1 MTDAIPNF
9 YNDLD
14 AAHAEAWRLLGDG
27 VTNAKAPFHLPAVAT
42 IGRDGDPRVRT
53 VVLRAAARDEGWLQF
68 HTDRR
73 SPKVAEIEAQ
83 PRVALHFYDRAA
95 KVQLRV
101 RARAVV
107 HGEDAVARAAWDKTR
122 SFSRVCYRI
131 DPAPGTPLA
140 APDGYA
146 EPEPDDP
153 EVGFET
159 FRVVRAHVQEI
170 EWLYLAG
177 QGHRR
182 ALFRLGESGG
192 FEASWLT
199 P

>member
-1 MTDAIPNF
+1 MTDATDDF

-14 AAHAEAWRLLGDG
+14 AAYDAAWRLLDDG

-42 IGRDGDPRVRT
+42 IGRDGAPRVRT
-53 VVLRAAARDEGWLQF
+53 VVLRASARAGPWLQF

-73 SPKVAEIEAQ
+73 SPKVAEIAAD

-153 EVGFET
+153 DVGFET
-159 FRVVRAHVQEI
+159 FRVVRAHVAEI

-182 ALFRLGESGG
+182 AIFQLSDGG
-192 FEASWLT
+192 YEASWLT

>member
-1 MTDAIPNF
+1 MTDETPAF

-14 AAHAEAWRLLGDG
+14 AAYAEAWRLLCDG
-27 VTNAKAPFHLPAVAT
+27 VTNAKAPFHLPSVAT

-53 VVLRAAARDEGWLQF
+53 VVLRAAAQEEGWLQF

-73 SPKVAEIEAQ
+73 APKVAEIQAE

-101 RARAVV
+101 RARAQV

-131 DPAPGTPLA
+131 DPAPGTPLS

-153 EVGFET
+153 DVGFET
-159 FRVVRAHVQEI
+159 FRVVRAQVREI

-177 QGHRR
+177 KGHRR
-182 ALFRLGESGG
+182 ALFRLGAGG
-192 FEASWLT
+192 HEASWLT

>member
-1 MTDAIPNF
+1 MTDQTPAF

-14 AAHAEAWRLLGDG
+14 AAYAEAWRLLDDG
-27 VTNAKAPFHLPAVAT
+27 VSNAKAPFHLPAVAT
-42 IGRDGDPRVRT
+42 IGRAGDPRVRT
-53 VVLRAAARDEGWLQF
+53 VVLRASERDGPWLQF

-73 SPKVAEIEAQ
+73 APKVAEIQAE

-95 KVQLRV
+95 KLQLRV
-101 RARAVV
+101 RTHAIV

-146 EPEPDDP
+146 EPEPEDP
-153 EVGFET
+153 DIGFET
-159 FRVVRAHVQEI
+159 FRVVRAHVREI

-182 ALFRLGESGG
+182 ALFQPGAEGVA
-192 FEASWLT
+192 ASWLT

>member
-1 MTDAIPNF
+1 MTETPPF

-14 AAHAEAWRLLGDG
+14 AAYEEAWRLLDDG
-27 VTNAKAPFHLPAVAT
+27 VTNAKASFHLPAVAT
-42 IGRDGDPRVRT
+42 IGADGAPRVRT
-53 VVLRAAARDEGWLQF
+53 VVLRQADRTAPFLQF

-73 SPKVAEIEAQ
+73 SPKVAEIGAD
-83 PRVALHFYDRAA
+83 PRVSLHFYDRDA

-101 RARAVV
+101 RAHAAV
-107 HGEDAVARAAWDKTR
+107 HGEDAVARAAWDRTR

-131 DPAPGTPLA
+131 DPGPGTPLH

-146 EPEPDDP
+146 EPEPEDP

-159 FRVVRAHVQEI
+159 FRVVRAQVREI

-182 ALFRLGESGG
+182 ALFRLNGG
-192 FEASWLT
+192 GREARWLT

>member
-1 MTDAIPNF
+1 MTDATPPF

-14 AAHAEAWRLLGDG
+14 AAYAEAWRLLDDG
-27 VTNAKAPFHLPAVAT
+27 VTNAKAAFHLPAVAT

-53 VVLRAAARDEGWLQF
+53 VVLRASDPKVPWLQF

-73 SPKVAEIEAQ
+73 SPKVAEIEAD

-107 HGEDAVARAAWDKTR
+107 HAQDEVARAAWDKTR
-122 SFSRVCYRI
+122 PFSRVCYRI
-131 DPAPGTPLA
+131 DPAPGSMIE

-159 FRVVRAHVQEI
+159 FRVVRAHVHEF

-182 ALFRLGESGG
+182 AFFRLGANGY
-192 FEASWLT
+192 EASWRT

>member
-1 MTDAIPNF
+1 MTDETPAF

-14 AAHAEAWRLLGDG
+14 AAYAEAWRLLDDG

-42 IGRDGDPRVRT
+42 IGRGGDPRVRT
-53 VVLRAAARDEGWLQF
+53 VVLRASDRAAAWLQF

-73 SPKVAEIEAQ
+73 SPKVAEIEAE
-83 PRVALHFYDRAA
+83 PRLALHFYDRAA
-95 KVQLRV
+95 KLQLRV
-101 RARAVV
+101 RARAQV

-122 SFSRVCYRI
+122 AFSRVCYRI
-131 DPAPGTPLA
+131 DPAPGTPVA

-146 EPEPDDP
+146 EPAPEDPD
-153 EVGFET
+153 VGFET
-159 FRVVRAHVQEI
+159 FRVVRAHVREI

-182 ALFRLGESGG
+182 ALFQLGDGAYT
-192 FEASWLT
+192 ASWLT

>member
-1 MTDAIPNF
+1 MTEIPDF

-14 AAHAEAWRLLGDG
+14 SAYAEAWRLLDDG
-27 VTNAKAPFHLPAVAT
+27 VTNVRAPFHLPAVAT
-42 IGRDGDPRVRT
+42 IGTDGAPRVRT
-53 VVLRAAARDEGWLQF
+53 VVLRQADRAGPWLQF

-73 SPKVAEIEAQ
+73 ASKVAELQAD
-83 PRVALHFYDRAA
+83 PRIALHFYDRAA

-101 RARAVV
+101 RARADV
-107 HGEDAVARAAWDKTR
+107 HGMDAVARGAWDQTR
-122 SFSRVCYRI
+122 AFSRVCYRI
-131 DPAPGTPLA
+131 DPGPGTPLNV
-140 APDGYA
+140 PDGYA

-153 EVGFET
+153 DVGFET

-182 ALFRLGESGG
+182 ARFQLSADGY
-192 FEASWLT
+192 EASWLT

>member
-1 MTDAIPNF
+1 MTDEIPAF

-14 AAHAEAWRLLGDG
+14 SAYAEAWRLLDDG

-53 VVLRAAARDEGWLQF
+53 VVLRAADSAGPWLQF

-73 SPKVAEIEAQ
+73 SPKVAEIQAQ

-101 RARAVV
+101 RARAQV
-107 HGEDAVARAAWDKTR
+107 HAEDTVARAAWDKTR
-122 SFSRVCYRI
+122 AFSRVCYRI
-131 DPAPGTPLA
+131 DPGPGTPLE

-159 FRVVRAHVQEI
+159 FRVVRAHVAEI

-177 QGHRR
+177 KGHRR
-182 ALFRLGESGG
+182 AIFRLGDGG
-192 FEASWLT
+192 YAASWLT